1 MAMQLGRGDTGH
13 LLIISDEPFP
23 APVKRVE
30 YYREQKLFNLVF
42 KDGDHPGNLSE
53 LELPDDIDTIVRHAP
68 SDIVVLHMKDDETLE
83 SFEVP
88 LIQVGV

>member
-13 LLIISDEPFP
+13 LLIISDDPFP
-23 APVKRVE
+23 SAVKRVE

-42 KDGDHPGNLSE
+42 EDDANSETLSE
-53 LELPDDIDTIVRHAP
+53 LELPDDIDKIVRYAP
-68 SDIVVLHMKDDETLE
+68 PDIVVLHMKHDKTLE

-88 LIQVGV
+88 LVQVGV